1 MKLKHVALA
10 LIVGVSLVLAA
21 CGGRSPSPSGTTGGE
36 SGTAAGT
43 LIIAMGADAT
53 GLDPESVMNN
63 ESGYV
68 MSTLFDGLTRYK
80 PGTTEV
86 EPGLAESW
94 DVSTDG
100 LTYTFHLRQGVKFH
114 DGTPFDAD
122 AAVKWLDRLLN
133 PNNPNYYG
141 KRAAV
146 DSFVDFTFGSVTSY
160 EAVDPNT
167 LVLTLSEPDATILQS
182 LAMVWSGVTSPA
194 ADEQYGL
201 DIYKHPV
208 GTGPYKFVE
217 WQPNDHITVEANP
230 DYWAGAPSIQR
241 IIFKV
246 VPEESTRILMLQRGD
261 VQILADV
268 DPANV
273 DMLKKDPNITV
284 LEQPG
289 LFHLGISMPVTQAPF
304 NDLRVRQAL
313 NYAVN
318 KDELNQHLY
327 RGLAQTLTS
336 PIPSV
341 LWGHN
346 DNLKPYPY
354 DPDKAR
360 QLLAEA
366 GYPNGFSATMWV
378 SANPRGYNPV
388 GGAKLGEA
396 IKEYLAQV
404 GVNVDI
410 QQLEWGAFLEKVRS
424 KEFHDMAPDGWSGDN
439 GDPDNFLAVKWA
451 SWGIP
456 SGNQS
461 HYSNAE
467 VDRLLADARKATSM
481 DQRVQDYLKAQ
492 EIIWND
498 APWIWLSEMMQ
509 VRPVRSCV
517 QGFQLNPT
525 TMFFD
530 MNQVTITCK

>member
-1 MKLKHVALA
+1 MKPRHRVLA
-10 LIVGVSLVLAA
+10 LFIVVGLLFTA
-21 CGGRSPSPSGTTGGE
+21 CGGGSPTTGG
-36 SGTAAGT
+36 GAGGETPSQSNT

-53 GLDPESVMNN
+53 GLDPASVMNN
-63 ESGYV
+63 ESGFV

-94 DVSTDG
+94 DVSPDG
-100 LTYTFHLRQGVKFH
+100 LTYTFHLRKGVKFH

-133 PNNPNYYG
+133 PNNPNYYA
-141 KRAAV
+141 KRPGI
-146 DSFVDFTFGSVTSY
+146 DSFVDFTFGEVTSY
-160 EAVDPNT
+160 RAVDPYT
-167 LVLTLSEPDATILQS
+167 LVITLREPDATFLQS

-194 ADEQYGL
+194 ADEKYGL
-201 DIYKHPV
+201 EIYKHPV
-208 GTGPYKFVE
+208 GTGPYKFFE

-230 DYWAGAPSIQR
+230 DYWGGAPSIQR

-261 VQILADV
+261 VHILADV

-289 LFHLGISMPVTQAPF
+289 LFHLGISMPVDRPPF
-304 NDLRVRQAL
+304 TDVRVRHAL

-346 DNLKPYPY
+346 DDLKPYQY

-366 GYPNGFSATMWV
+366 GYPNGFTATMWV

-404 GVNVDI
+404 GVNIDI

-424 KEFHDMAPDGWSGDN
+424 KDFHDMAPDGWAGDN

-451 SWGIP
+451 SWAIP
-456 SGNQS
+456 TGNQS
-461 HYSNAE
+461 HYSNPE
-467 VDRLLADARKATSM
+467 VDQLLADARKTISM
-481 DQRVQDYLKAQ
+481 DQRIQDYLKAQ
-492 EIIWND
+492 EIIWYD

-509 VRPVRSCV
+509 VRPIRSCV
-517 QGFQLNPT
+517 HGFELNPT

-530 MNQVTITCK
+530 MNKVTMTCK